1 MRKLSLIKKV
11 YQRIIELKIISLI
24 YLNIFLKKHKK
35 NGYK

>member
-1 MRKLSLIKKV
+1 MRKLSLVQKI

-24 YLNIFLKKHKK
+24 YLNILFKKHKK